1 MKNSRK
7 HILALASWY
16 PSRVFLDNG
25 DFIQRH
31 LRAISTLNDVTLV
44 HAIKD
49 EKLKSDFEVV
59 DSINQNVREIIV
71 YFKPSFFRPF
81 NLINQFRAFL
91 KGTSFVKKVDLIH
104 LNVVYPAGL
113 IAAYLK
119 YRFRKPIVYTEHWTI
134 FSPERLTELSLY
146 QKILIKNILS
156 KVDYLC
162 AVSKDLDDKISSV
175 FSIKPSKIIPNVIN
189 LDNFSIN
196 EESEK
201 DQKIFLHLSHLG
213 DEHKNITG
221 MLNVAKRLVEEGF
234 DFQFQI
240 GGNGDLS
247 MIDEFIKENNLSN
260 VIQSFGRLE
269 YDEVNQKMKNATCF
283 VLFSNYENQPCVQIE
298 AFSSGIPVIASNVGG
313 ISEFFPEGFGVLIEK
328 QNENQLY
335 EAMKNFIENKIELKS
350 RAELHQF
357 AEDHFSTQKIAQQF
371 DNVYNSVLE

>member
-113 IAAYLK
+113 IAVYLK

-162 AVSKDLDDKISSV
+162 AVSKDLDDKISRV

>member
-1 MKNSRK
+1 VKNSRK

-113 IAAYLK
+113 IAVYLK

-134 FSPERLTELSLY
+134 FSPERLAELSFY
-146 QKILIKNILS
+146 QKILIKSILS
-156 KVDYLC
+156 KIDYLC
-162 AVSKDLDDKISSV
+162 AVSKDLDDKINRV
-175 FSIKPSKIIPNVIN
+175 FSVKPSKIIPNVVN

-201 DQKIFLHLSHLG
+201 NQKIFLHLSHLG

-335 EAMKNFIENKIELKS
+335 EAMKDFIENKIELKS
-350 RAELHQF
+350 RFELHRF
-357 AEDHFSTQKIAQQF
+357 AEDHFSIHKIAQQF